1 VHYVPFPTLVNDAI
15 AHGDC
20 RVPELADVKD
30 SYILFFGNLHL
41 YKGVHLLYDA
51 YLSHP
56 ELQDHTLVIAGSKEI
71 YFERR
76 PDEQHVVFIN
86 RFVYELRLRFKGYVI
101 VCFPSNKED
110 DEIRGFNHVEEIF
123 RQLKLPYAHVLRKK
137 VSFKQSD
144 LSKEEREK
152 VASKIEGYD
161 LDSIRHK
168 KVLLV
173 DDVMTTG
180 SSLKAG
186 ISILKGANPRKIKVL
201 VLSKKQEN
209 KVNDNSLVKSLKK
222 HFGFYRKFMR

>member
-1 VHYVPFPTLVNDAI
+1 MSICKICFSEIPLKGINGLRKDICICPKCFKEFNPRFKEFMIDGVKGLALFNYDETIKHYLYQLKGCYDY
-15 AHGDC
+15 
-20 RVPELADVKD
+20 ELAP
-30 SYILFFGNLHL
+30 I
-41 YKGVHLLYDA
+41 
-51 YLSHP
+51 
-56 ELQDHTLVIAGSKEI
+56 
-71 YFERR
+71 
-76 PDEQHVVFIN
+76 FIN
-86 RFVYELRLRFKGYVI
+86 HFVYELRLRFKGYVI

-186 ISILKGANPRKIKVL
+186 ISILKGANPCKIQVL

-209 KVNDNSLVKSLKK
+209 KINDNSLVKSLKK
-222 HFGFYRKFMR
+222 HFAFYRKFMR